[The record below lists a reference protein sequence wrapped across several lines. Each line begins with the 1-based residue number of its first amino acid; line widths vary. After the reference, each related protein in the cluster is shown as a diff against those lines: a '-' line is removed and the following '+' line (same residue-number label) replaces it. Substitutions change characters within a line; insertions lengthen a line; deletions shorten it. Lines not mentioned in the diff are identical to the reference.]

1 MAPGLAEGLAVKAS
15 VKDQWVKD
23 LRSGEFEQ
31 GNGYLRRAD
40 SEGGKDRLCCLGV
53 LSEQAVRAGVIPAPE
68 LHGRDYHYLDDET
81 DHRGNVLG
89 EKFNQCTA
97 LPRKVAEWAGIKD
110 DYPESMDSGWDVTIM
125 PRDSD
130 GGEVTAI
137 GANDG
142 MSLTFV
148 QIADLIDANVPAE

>member
-31 GNGYLRRAD
+31 GSNNLRRTVD
-40 SEGGKDRLCCLGV
+40 EGEYYCCLGV
-53 LSEQAVRAGVIPAPE
+53 LCQQAVRAGAIPAPE
-68 LHGRDYHYLDDET
+68 LHDRGVYAYLDDEYDGDNRVT
-81 DHRGNVLG
+81 G
-89 EKFNQCTA
+89 ESFNQECS
-97 LPRKVAEWAGIKD
+97 LPRKVAEWAGLPLEKD
-110 DYPESMDSGWDVTIM
+110 GMGEDVVIL
-125 PRDSD
+125 PRN
-130 GGEVTAI
+130 GEMGEVTAI

-148 QIADLIDANVPAE
+148 QIADLIEQNVPAE